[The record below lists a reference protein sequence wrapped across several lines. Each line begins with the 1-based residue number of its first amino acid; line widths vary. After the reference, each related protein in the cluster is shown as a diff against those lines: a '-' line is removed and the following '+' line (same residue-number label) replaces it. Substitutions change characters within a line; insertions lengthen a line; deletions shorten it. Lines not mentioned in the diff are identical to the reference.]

1 MNYEV
6 VNLEA
11 KTVVGLKA
19 RTNNASPDMG
29 MVIGGLWSRFY
40 QEGIYTAIAD
50 KKNDK
55 ALGIY
60 TNYAATEKED
70 YDAIVAC
77 EVGQAEGQPADTA
90 VMTIPAG
97 KYAKFV
103 VKGNMHQ
110 AVAEAWAKIWQMDLP
125 RVFCCD
131 FEEYQNSDMEH
142 AEIHIYISVSDD

>member
-11 KTVVGLKA
+11 KTAVGLKA

-29 MVIGGLWSRFY
+29 TVIGGLWSRFY
-40 QEGIYTAIAD
+40 QEGIYAAIAD

-60 TNYAATEKED
+60 TNYAGTQKDD

-77 EVGQAEGQPADTA
+77 EVGQAESQPADTESIR
-90 VMTIPAG
+90 IPAG

-103 VKGNMHQ
+103 VRGNMHQ
-110 AVAEAWAKIWQMDLP
+110 AVAEAWTKIWQMDLP
-125 RVFCCD
+125 RVFRCD